1 MPEMS
6 GAQAVVKSLEA
17 EGVDTVFALPGVQI
31 MPLFDALHA
40 SRQIRLITCRHE
52 QTTTYA
58 ADGYARVT
66 GKPGVALVVPGPG
79 ATNALAG
86 VGDAYATSS
95 PVLLISGQIPSASLG
110 RNQGQLHEI
119 EDQLDIFRPLTKW
132 VDRQT
137 APAGIPGSI
146 HEAFRQMTTGRPRPV
161 ELEFTPDAL
170 RARAEI
176 DILEPEL
183 YQPPQ
188 PPQRKISGAAELLS
202 GARRPVI
209 WAGGGTLRA
218 KAGAELAAVAE
229 HLQAPIVTTPQAKGV
244 LPPQHPL
251 YVGVTYSQVNLGTQ
265 VLKDADVILVAGSR
279 FLEAG
284 LEIGP
289 GQKVIHIDADAA
301 EIGRNQP
308 TDIGIVTDARAGL
321 AALLSALKIAGS
333 PRPPE
338 DRAATMRLES
348 QKHLQ
353 QIAGPQLEWV
363 MAVREALPE
372 DAVLVAGATTI
383 GYWSHVAYDSATSGD
398 YITSGYW
405 GTLGYGFPTAI
416 GAKVGAKTSKNDR
429 PVVALCGDGG
439 FMYAAPELLTARQ
452 YGINVIAV
460 VFDNGAY
467 GASRWDQRY
476 QFGDRE
482 IGTEIVNPDWPMLAQ
497 AFGVASL
504 SADTPAGLRSA
515 LERAVDLDSPVLIDV
530 DFPLLAP
537 PFQLVNE

>member
-6 GAQAVVKSLEA
+6 GAQAVVRSLEA

-86 VGDAYATSS
+86 VGNAYATSS

-137 APAGIPGSI
+137 GPAGIPGSI

-202 GARRPVI
+202 GAKRPVI

-244 LPPQHPL
+244 LPPRHPL

-452 YGINVIAV
+452 YGINVIAI

-537 PFQLVNE
+537 PFQLVND

>member
-6 GAQAVVKSLEA
+6 GAEAVVRSLEA

-66 GKPGVALVVPGPG
+66 GRPGVALVVPGPG

-95 PVLLISGQIPSASLG
+95 PVLLISGQIPSGSLG
-110 RNQGQLHEI
+110 QEQGQLHEI
-119 EDQLDIFRPLTKW
+119 EDQLDVFRPLTKW

-137 APAGIPGSI
+137 APVGIPGAI

-170 RARAEI
+170 RTRAEI
-176 DILEPEL
+176 DVLEPEL
-183 YQPPQ
+183 YPPPQ
-188 PPQRKISGAAELLS
+188 PPLREISSAAELLS
-202 GARRPVI
+202 GAQRPVI

-218 KAGAELAAVAE
+218 RAGAELVAVAE
-229 HLQAPIVTTPQAKGV
+229 HLQAPVVTTPQAKGV
-244 LPPQHPL
+244 LAPEHPL
-251 YVGVTYSQVNLGTQ
+251 YVGITYTQVNLGTQ
-265 VLKDADVILVAGSR
+265 VLRDADVILVAGSR
-279 FLEAG
+279 FLEAS

-289 GQKVIHIDADAA
+289 DQQVIHIDADAA

-308 TDIGIVTDARAGL
+308 TKIGITTDAKAGL
-321 AALLSALKIAGS
+321 AALLSALSTAG
-333 PRPPE
+333 PARPPD
-338 DRAATMRLES
+338 DRAAAMRLDS
-348 QKHLQ
+348 QRHLQ

-363 MAVREALPE
+363 GAIRAALPQN
-372 DAVLVAGATTI
+372 AVLVAGATTI

-405 GTLGYGFPTAI
+405 GTLGFGFPTAI
-416 GAKVGAKTSKNDR
+416 GAKVGARTSENDR

-439 FMYAAPELLTARQ
+439 FMYAAPEFLTARQ
-452 YGINVIAV
+452 HGINIIAV

-467 GASRWDQRY
+467 GASRWDQRHQY
-476 QFGDRE
+476 GDRE
-482 IGTEIVNPDWPMLAQ
+482 IGTEIVNPDWPKLAQ

-504 SADTPAGLRSA
+504 SADTPASLQSA
-515 LERAVDLDSPVLIDV
+515 LERALDLDSPVLIDV

-537 PFQLVNE
+537 PFQLVSE

>member
-1 MPEMS
+1 MPEIS
-6 GAQAVVKSLEA
+6 GAEAVVRSLEA
-17 EGVDTVFALPGVQI
+17 EGVDTVFGLPGVQI
-31 MPLFDALHA
+31 MPLYDALHA

-95 PVLLISGQIPSASLG
+95 PVLLISGQIPSGSLG
-110 RNQGQLHEI
+110 REQGQLHEI
-119 EDQLDIFRPLTKW
+119 EDQLDVFRPLTKW

-137 APAGIPGSI
+137 APDGIPGAI

-170 RARAEI
+170 RTRADI

-183 YQPPQ
+183 YPPPR
-188 PPQRKISGAAELLS
+188 PPLSEISSAAELLS
-202 GARRPVI
+202 SAQRPVI

-229 HLQAPIVTTPQAKGV
+229 HLQAPVVTTPQAKGV
-244 LPPQHPL
+244 LGPGHPL
-251 YVGVTYSQVNLGTQ
+251 YVGITYAQVNLGTQ
-265 VLKDADVILVAGSR
+265 VLSDADVILVAGSR

-284 LEIGP
+284 LEINSD
-289 GQKVIHIDADAA
+289 QKVIHIDADAA

-308 TDIGIVTDARAGL
+308 TEIGITTDAKVGLEALL
-321 AALLSALKIAGS
+321 AALRATGP
-333 PRPPE
+333 PRPAD
-338 DRAATMRLES
+338 DRAAAMRLEA
-348 QKHLQ
+348 QEHLQ
-353 QIAGPQLEWV
+353 KIAGPQLEWV
-363 MAVREALPE
+363 QAVRAALPE

-383 GYWSHVAYDSATSGD
+383 GYWSHVAYDAATSGD

-405 GTLGYGFPTAI
+405 GTLGFGFPTAI
-416 GAKVGAKTSKNDR
+416 GAKVGARANGTDR

-439 FMYAAPELLTARQ
+439 FMYAAPEFLTARQ
-452 YGINVIAV
+452 YGINIIAV

-482 IGTEIVNPDWPMLAQ
+482 IGTEIINPDWAKLAQ
-497 AFGVASL
+497 AFDVASL
-504 SADTPAGLRSA
+504 SADSPASLQSA
-515 LERAVDLDSPVLIDV
+515 LEQAVDLDSPVLIDV

>member
-1 MPEMS
+1 MS
-6 GAQAVVKSLEA
+6 GAQAVVRSLEA

-95 PVLLISGQIPSASLG
+95 PVLLISGQIPSDSLG
-110 RNQGQLHEI
+110 KNQGQLHEI
-119 EDQLDIFRPLTKW
+119 EDQLDVFRPLTKW

-244 LPPQHPL
+244 LPPRHPL

-265 VLKDADVILVAGSR
+265 VLKDADVILVVGSR

-308 TDIGIVTDARAGL
+308 TDIGIATDARAGL
-321 AALLSALKIAGS
+321 AALLSALEIAGS

-338 DRAATMRLES
+338 DRAAAMRLES

-482 IGTEIVNPDWPMLAQ
+482 IGTEIVNPDWPTLAQ

-515 LERAVDLDSPVLIDV
+515 LERAVGLDSPVLIDV

-537 PFQLVNE
+537 PFQLVTE